1 MSQPPAGKRA
11 LACCPD
17 PSFTMKLAHPALRAL
32 PAAPRFARVPTVL
45 CLALL
50 AAYAA
55 PTFAQTT
62 LSPVVVSGSRE
73 PLPLD
78 RVTADVVVIDAQR
91 IRESTADS
99 IEDLLRREAG
109 VQVSRNGGPGQSAG
123 VFIRGAGSGNTVVL
137 IDGVRV
143 GSATL
148 GQVEFEA
155 ISLSQIERIEVLR
168 GPGSSL
174 YGADAVG
181 GVVQIFTRR
190 GEGDL
195 RVAGN
200 LALGGHRSR
209 DGSVGVS
216 GAQGGFDYAA
226 SLSRQS
232 SQGVSALKAGDR
244 FGNYNPDDDGYTR
257 DTAQLKLGFT
267 PAAGQRVGVNL
278 IESRHNSQYDAS
290 EYIAPNFIQDATPD
304 FRSKLKTSIAS
315 LDYRGEFGPGMA
327 LTAQAAH
334 SDDDLKSGGTEINRF
349 RTQRDQF
356 TLQGAWA
363 PLAGQQ
369 FVAAFEHLT
378 ERAHSDL
385 FAADESRRND
395 ALVLGYTG
403 QLGVHTLQADVRQD
417 RNSVYGSHPTGRLGW
432 SMEVAKGL
440 RVRVLGGSTFR
451 APSFNE
457 LFYPGYGVPTVTPE
471 KGRSVEL
478 GLTWRSGAT
487 EVSATAYENR
497 VRDMIGF
504 ETNSALCPADP
515 TYQYGCARNI
525 GEARLRGGTLS
536 ATHRW
541 GSLRV
546 AATLD
551 VLDAQDLIQN
561 KRLARRAAHQESL
574 SADYDMGAWSV
585 GAAVLAVGRR
595 PDDGADLGA
604 YETLDLRARW
614 RFTPQ
619 WQLEAKLLNAT
630 NRNIEPVRDYQQIGR
645 QAWLGVRFD
654 GRGL

>member
-1 MSQPPAGKRA
+1 M
-11 LACCPD
+11 
-17 PSFTMKLAHPALRAL
+17 
-32 PAAPRFARVPTVL
+32 
-45 CLALL
+45 
-50 AAYAA
+50 
-55 PTFAQTT
+55 
-62 LSPVVVSGSRE
+62 
-73 PLPLD
+73 
-78 RVTADVVVIDAQR
+78 
-91 IRESTADS
+91 
-99 IEDLLRREAG
+99 
-109 VQVSRNGGPGQSAG
+109 
-123 VFIRGAGSGNTVVL
+123 
-137 IDGVRV
+137 
-143 GSATL
+143 
-148 GQVEFEA
+148 
-155 ISLSQIERIEVLR
+155 
-168 GPGSSL
+168 
-174 YGADAVG
+174 
-181 GVVQIFTRR
+181 
-190 GEGDL
+190 
-195 RVAGN
+195 
-200 LALGGHRSR
+200 
-209 DGSVGVS
+209 
-216 GAQGGFDYAA
+216 
-226 SLSRQS
+226 
-232 SQGVSALKAGDR
+232 SALKAGDR

-278 IESRHNSQYDAS
+278 IESRLNAQYDAS

-304 FRSKLKTSIAS
+304 FRSKLKSSIAS

-378 ERAHSDL
+378 ERAHSDS

-403 QLGVHTLQADVRQD
+403 QFGVHTLQADVRQD

-561 KRLARRAAHQESL
+561 KRLARRAAHQEGL

-595 PDDGADLGA
+595 PDGGADLGA

>member
-11 LACCPD
+11 VACCPD
-17 PSFTMKLAHPALRAL
+17 PSFTMKLAQPALRAL

-109 VQVSRNGGPGQSAG
+109 VQVSRNGGPGQSAA

-190 GEGDL
+190 GEGEV

-209 DGSVGVS
+209 EGSMGVS
-216 GAQGGFDYAA
+216 GAQGSFDYVA

-278 IESRHNSQYDAS
+278 IESRLNAQYDAS
-290 EYIAPNFIQDATPD
+290 EYIAPNFNQDATPD
-304 FRSKLKTSIAS
+304 FRAKLKTSIAS

-378 ERAHSDL
+378 ERAHSDS

-403 QLGVHTLQADVRQD
+403 QFGVHTLQADVRQD
-417 RNSVYGSHPTGRLGW
+417 RNSAYGSHPTGRLGW
-432 SMEVAKGL
+432 SMEVANGL

-515 TYQYGCARNI
+515 SYQYGCARNI

-595 PDDGADLGA
+595 PDGGADLGA

-630 NRNIEPVRDYQQIGR
+630 DRSIEPVRDYQQIGR

>member
-1 MSQPPAGKRA
+1 M
-11 LACCPD
+11 
-17 PSFTMKLAHPALRAL
+17 
-32 PAAPRFARVPTVL
+32 PTVL

-50 AAYAA
+50 AAFAA
-55 PTFAQTT
+55 PVRAQST
-62 LSPVVVSGSRE
+62 LAPVVVSGSRE
-73 PLPLD
+73 PLPVD
-78 RVTADVVVIDAQR
+78 RITADVVVIDAQR

-109 VQVSRNGGPGQSAG
+109 VQVSRTGSPGQSAA

-155 ISLSQIERIEVLR
+155 IGLSQIERIEVLR

-190 GEGDL
+190 GEGEA

-200 LALGGHRSR
+200 LLVGGHRSL
-209 DGSVGVS
+209 DGSVSVS

-232 SQGVSALKAGDR
+232 SRGVSALKPGDR
-244 FGNYNPDDDGYTR
+244 FGNYNPDDDGYAR
-257 DTAQLKLGFT
+257 DSAQLRLGFT
-267 PAAGQRVGVNL
+267 PAAGQRLGVNL
-278 IESRHNSQYDAS
+278 IESRLNSQYDAS
-290 EYIAPNFIQDATPD
+290 EYIAPNFNQDATPD
-304 FRSKLKTSIAS
+304 FRSKLKSSIAS
-315 LDYRGEFGPGMA
+315 LDYRGEFGPGLAM
-327 LTAQAAH
+327 TAQAAH
-334 SDDDLKSGGTEINRF
+334 SDDDLKSGGTEISRY

-356 TLQGAWA
+356 TLQGAWT

-369 FVAAFEHLT
+369 FVAVFEHLT
-378 ERAHSDL
+378 ERAHSDA
-385 FAADESRRND
+385 FSADESRRND
-395 ALVLGYTG
+395 ALVLGYSG
-403 QLGVHTLQADVRQD
+403 QFGAHTLQADVRQD
-417 RNSVYGSHPTGRLGW
+417 RNSVYGSNPTARLGW

-440 RVRVLGGSTFR
+440 RVRVLGGNTFR

-471 KGRSVEL
+471 KGSSVEL
-478 GLTWRSGAT
+478 GLTWRSGST

-497 VRDMIGF
+497 VRDMIGY
-504 ETNSALCPADP
+504 ETNNALCPADP
-515 TYQYGCARNI
+515 SYQYGCARNI
-525 GEARLRGGTLS
+525 GEARLRGGALS

-541 GSLRV
+541 GNLRI

-551 VLDAQDLIQN
+551 VLDAQDRVQN

-574 SADYDMGAWSV
+574 SADYDMGAWAF
-585 GAAVLAVGRR
+585 GAAVLALGKR
-595 PDDGADLGA
+595 PDGGAELGA

-614 RFTPQ
+614 RIAPQ

-630 NRNIEPVRDYQQIGR
+630 NRSIEPARDYQQIGR

>member
-1 MSQPPAGKRA
+1 M
-11 LACCPD
+11 
-17 PSFTMKLAHPALRAL
+17 
-32 PAAPRFARVPTVL
+32 PTVL

-50 AAYAA
+50 AAFAA
-55 PTFAQTT
+55 PVRAQST
-62 LSPVVVSGSRE
+62 LAPVVVSGSRE
-73 PLPLD
+73 PLPID
-78 RVTADVVVIDAQR
+78 RITADVVVIDAQR

-109 VQVSRNGGPGQSAG
+109 VQVSRTGSPGQSAA

-155 ISLSQIERIEVLR
+155 IGLSQIERIEVLR

-190 GEGDL
+190 GEGEA

-200 LALGGHRSR
+200 LLVGGHRSL
-209 DGSVGVS
+209 DGSVSVS

-226 SLSRQS
+226 SLSRQRS
-232 SQGVSALKAGDR
+232 RGVSALRPGDR
-244 FGNYNPDDDGYTR
+244 FGNYNPDDDGYAR
-257 DTAQLKLGFT
+257 DSAQLRLGFT
-267 PAAGQRVGVNL
+267 PAAGQRLGVNL
-278 IESRHNSQYDAS
+278 IESRLNSQYDAS
-290 EYIAPNFIQDATPD
+290 EYIAPNFSQDATPD
-304 FRSKLKTSIAS
+304 FRSKLKSSIAS
-315 LDYRGEFGPGMA
+315 LDYRGEFGPGLAM
-327 LTAQAAH
+327 TAQAAH
-334 SDDDLKSGGTEINRF
+334 SDDDLKSGGTEISRY

-356 TLQGAWA
+356 TLQGAWT

-369 FVAAFEHLT
+369 LVAVFEHLT
-378 ERAHSDL
+378 ERAHSDA
-385 FAADESRRND
+385 FSADESRRND
-395 ALVLGYTG
+395 ALVLGYSG
-403 QLGVHTLQADVRQD
+403 QFGAHTLQADVRQD
-417 RNSVYGSHPTGRLGW
+417 RNSVYGSNPTARLGW
-432 SMEVAKGL
+432 SMEVAKGV
-440 RVRVLGGSTFR
+440 RVRVLGGNTFR

-478 GLTWRSGAT
+478 GLTWRSGST

-497 VRDMIGF
+497 VRDMIGY
-504 ETNSALCPADP
+504 ETNNALCPADP
-515 TYQYGCARNI
+515 SYQYGCARNI

-541 GSLRV
+541 GNLRI

-551 VLDAQDLIQN
+551 VLDAQDRVQN

-574 SADYDMGAWSV
+574 SADYDMGAWAF
-585 GAAVLAVGRR
+585 GAAVLALGKR
-595 PDDGADLGA
+595 PDGGAELGA

-614 RFTPQ
+614 RIAPQ

-630 NRNIEPVRDYQQIGR
+630 NRSIEPARDYQQIGR